1 MQALIFGL
9 GSILL
14 SSIIVQS
21 KYVKLVT
28 GGENVPKLQYKFL
41 VLLLKEFFEKQY
53 F

>member
-14 SSIIVQS
+14 PSIECK

-28 GGENVPKLQYKFL
+28 GGENAPKLQYKIL
-41 VLLLKEFFEKQY
+41 LLLLKEFFEKQY
-53 F
+53 L